1 MKITAVLVCMASM
14 VLAQAAYSAEVNP
27 FERYAGNYRVT
38 KATCGDG
45 RIQTV
50 RMTCDSVEGFCDL
63 EFRQDD
69 GREWQAPDSRL
80 EERHE
85 SDDGFSISQKLSE
98 TDDGALMEGSS
109 LSPSSMRYFSVS
121 MSSLDSVTYVIELS
135 STLKSLWS
143 PGPIACTFQLK
154 KI

>member
-1 MKITAVLVCMASM
+1 MKITAGLVCMASM
-14 VLAQAAYSAEVNP
+14 VLAQVAYSAEGNP
-27 FERYAGNYRVT
+27 FERFAGNYRVT
-38 KATCGDG
+38 EATCGDG

-50 RMTCDSVEGFCDL
+50 RLICDSVEGVCDL
-63 EFRQDD
+63 EFRQVD

-80 EERHE
+80 EERNE
-85 SDDGFSISQKLSE
+85 TDDGYSISQKLSE
-98 TDDGALMEGSS
+98 TDDGALMKGSS

-121 MSSLDSVTYVIELS
+121 MSSLESGDYEIELS
-135 STLKSLWS
+135 SNLQSPWS